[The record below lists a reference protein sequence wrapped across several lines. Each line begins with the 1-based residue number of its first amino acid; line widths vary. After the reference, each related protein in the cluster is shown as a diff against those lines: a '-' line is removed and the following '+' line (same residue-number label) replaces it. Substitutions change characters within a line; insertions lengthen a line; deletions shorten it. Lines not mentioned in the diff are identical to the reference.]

1 MIGLNARGV
10 GAFGKDQVG
19 TSGADF
25 LKIAPGA
32 RPVGMGEAFT
42 GVADDVHA
50 IYWNPA
56 GLATLHNPEL
66 TAMHMQWFQSI
77 QYEFAAFAYPTE
89 NHGTWAIAVTD
100 LHTDNIDARTE
111 DTDAAAGQF
120 SAIEGA
126 YYVSYAKSVTDRLS
140 LGGNMKFIRQS
151 IDSTSANAF
160 AVDGGALYDTRW
172 NGVKVGSSIQNFG
185 TKVKFV
191 DESDP
196 LPFLI
201 RLGGSVS
208 LNQTNAPA
216 YFRNLLLSS
225 DVILPRDHQPG
236 IAFGGEYQGQMS
248 RGLGY
253 SLRSGYNT
261 LNTDVGGLSGV
272 SVGAGINFNRVS
284 FDFAWVPFGD
294 LGSTYRYAVRIR
306 FGPSGAGK
314 DEKPVRLQKAEA
326 PSSSFEPPFNF

>member
-10 GAFGKDQVG
+10 GAFGNDQVG

-42 GVADDVHA
+42 GVADDVHS

-56 GLATLHNPEL
+56 GLATMTQPEL

-77 QYEFAAFAYPTE
+77 QYEFAAFAYPTQ
-89 NHGTWAIAVTD
+89 NHGTWGFAVTD

-126 YYVSYAKSVTDRLS
+126 YYVSYADHVTDRLS
-140 LGGNMKFIRQS
+140 LGGNAKFIRQT
-151 IDSTSANAF
+151 IDTSVANAY
-160 AVDGGALYDTRW
+160 AADGGALYDTGW
-172 NGVKVGSSIQNFG
+172 NGIRLGTSLQNVGTQ
-185 TKVKFV
+185 VKFV
-191 DESDP
+191 NESDP
-196 LPFLI
+196 LPLMLRTGASI
-201 RLGGSVS
+201 SM
-208 LNQTNAPA
+208 NQTNAPA
-216 YFRNLLLSS
+216 YLRNLLLDS
-225 DVILPRDHQPG
+225 DIIVPRDHQVG
-236 IAFGGEYQGQMS
+236 LALGGEYTGHMVD
-248 RGLGY
+248 GLGY
-253 SLRSGYNT
+253 NIRSGYNT

-272 SVGAGINFNRVS
+272 SVGAGLNFHQVS

-294 LGSTYRYAVRIR
+294 LGNTYRYAIRIK
-306 FGPSGAGK
+306 FGPGADDK
-314 DEKPVRLQKAEA
+314 NEKPVRLQKAEA
-326 PSSSFEPPFNF
+326 SSFEPPLNF